1 MNLAKLLIAVLMGGL
16 IGILVNYLADV
27 LPISRRLSRPIC
39 LGCGKP
45 FSLREYLFSFKCS
58 KCGNRTALRVMLVLL
73 ISILVSV
80 LLLFFPLFGLS
91 YWAALPVLAFLGLVL
106 VVDIEYRVVLIQT
119 SIFGLILMFIYGFIL
134 HGFVL
139 TLVGGIAGFLIMLLL
154 YLLGILFN
162 KIAGKIRKTEID
174 EVALGFG
181 DVYVCAF
188 LGFLTGWPTI
198 IGAILIAILASGAFS
213 LVYIIVKLIT
223 RRYQSFSAIPYTPF
237 LILGALATFYI
248 L

>member
-1 MNLAKLLIAVLMGGL
+1 
-16 IGILVNYLADV
+16 
-27 LPISRRLSRPIC
+27 
-39 LGCGKP
+39 
-45 FSLREYLFSFKCS
+45 
-58 KCGNRTALRVMLVLL
+58 MLVLL

-91 YWAALPVLAFLGLVL
+91 HWAALPVLAFLGLVL